1 MGAWVASELERIL
14 KLARGH
20 VSRRRLGFRDSHAVH
35 ESRLRE
41 FCATHEPRLSTLG
54 GPHRFT
60 VVLTCYDHA
69 RYLPSAFASIEAQT
83 VPPSEI
89 IVIDDRSTDDS
100 WQVIQDL
107 TGASGLP
114 SEALHAMRNDR
125 NLGQCATINAAV
137 ARATSDAIVVL
148 NDDDYLMHDALALIE
163 RVLAAHP
170 TAALVGAR
178 AVAVGSQA
186 YLDNLKKSVAEL
198 VLSGDVTVRMSD
210 PSQARAYTSARQLD
224 MCHSG
229 STFLKEAWQAV
240 GGYYPEKGRRVV
252 LFADRDFQL
261 RVNCLYPVALVE
273 DAPFAFWRV
282 GSSVDRG
289 LFT

>member
-1 MGAWVASELERIL
+1 VASELERIL
-14 KLARGH
+14 KLTRRH
-20 VSRRRLGFRDSHAVH
+20 LSRRRLGFRDSHSVH
-35 ESRLRE
+35 EGRLRE
-41 FCATHEPRLSTLG
+41 FCATHEPQLPTSG

-60 VVLTCYDHA
+60 VVLTCYNHA
-69 RYLPSAFASIEAQT
+69 RYLPSAFASIAAQT

-89 IVIDDRSTDDS
+89 ILIDDRSTDDT
-100 WQVIQDL
+100 WRVVQEL
-107 TGASGLP
+107 AGASGLAP
-114 SEALHAMRNDR
+114 ETLRIMRNER

-137 ARATSDAIVVL
+137 ARATSDVIVVL
-148 NDDDYLMHDALALIE
+148 NDDDYLMHDALDWIG

-178 AVAVGSQA
+178 AVTVGSQA
-186 YLDNLKKSVAEL
+186 YLDNLRKSVAEL
-198 VLSGDVTVRMSD
+198 VLSSDLTVRMSD
-210 PSQARAYTSARQLD
+210 PSEARAFTSARQLD

-229 STFLKEAWQAV
+229 SAFLKEAWQAV
-240 GGYYPEKGRRVV
+240 GGYYAARGWRIV
-252 LFADRDFQL
+252 LFSDRDFQL

-273 DAPFAFWRV
+273 DAPFAFWRA